1 MGPLRDRNFRLFFA
15 GQSISYLGNAVV
27 PVAITF
33 AVLDLTH
40 SALDLSYVLGAQ
52 SAAQVV
58 CLLAGGVISDRI
70 PRRVVMIG
78 ADVARGAAQAVLGAL
93 LITGHARVPSIAVL
107 TVIQGIASAMYYPA
121 SAGILPTIVSPRYLH
136 QANHLQQV
144 AGAVASIAG
153 PAIAGVVVVLA
164 SPGWAILLDAAS
176 FGVSIV
182 LLAAMRIEALPPP
195 AQRKF
200 IRDFREGWNE
210 FRSRR
215 WLWSMVIA
223 FSIVNF
229 LTAAYTVLGP
239 VASQRYYGGAAA
251 WAAVAT
257 IGGVG
262 SVAGGVLALRL
273 RSRHPL
279 RLAVAV
285 VIFAGFTPIAF
296 GIGLPVPAIAAVA
309 AVAGTGDIIF
319 ISIYNSTIQRQ
330 VPSHFLSRVDSYAW
344 FGALVVFPI
353 GLAAGGPMASV
364 LGVRTALLGV
374 GALMV
379 LVTALLLAVPDI
391 RKLTDDAPALACAP
405 SAEPS
410 ALGHKSR

>member
-223 FSIVNF
+223 FSIV
-229 LTAAYTVLGP
+229 
-239 VASQRYYGGAAA
+239 
-251 WAAVAT
+251 
-257 IGGVG
+257 
-262 SVAGGVLALRL
+262 
-273 RSRHPL
+273 
-279 RLAVAV
+279 
-285 VIFAGFTPIAF
+285 
-296 GIGLPVPAIAAVA
+296 
-309 AVAGTGDIIF
+309 
-319 ISIYNSTIQRQ
+319 
-330 VPSHFLSRVDSYAW
+330 
-344 FGALVVFPI
+344 
-353 GLAAGGPMASV
+353 
-364 LGVRTALLGV
+364 
-374 GALMV
+374 
-379 LVTALLLAVPDI
+379 
-391 RKLTDDAPALACAP
+391 
-405 SAEPS
+405 
-410 ALGHKSR
+410 